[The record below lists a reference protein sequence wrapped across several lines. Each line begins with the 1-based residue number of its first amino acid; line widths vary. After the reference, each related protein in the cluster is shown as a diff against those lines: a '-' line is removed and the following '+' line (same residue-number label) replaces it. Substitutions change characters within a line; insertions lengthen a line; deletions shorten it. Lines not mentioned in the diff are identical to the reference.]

1 MIKDPS
7 IFENTIY
14 IIKSLRYSHLV
25 LRTSKLSLSEM
36 ISYLPFLLS
45 GLDKSKDLIKTL
57 KKFHDAVEEEG
68 ADFDLIK
75 KEIEN
80 LGWYNIKLSTKP
92 IIKDE

>member
-1 MIKDPS
+1 
-7 IFENTIY
+7 
-14 IIKSLRYSHLV
+14 
-25 LRTSKLSLSEM
+25 M

-45 GLDKSKDLIKTL
+45 GLDKSKDLIKRL
-57 KKFHDAVEEEG
+57 KKFHDAVEEG
-68 ADFDLIK
+68 ANFDLIK

>member
-1 MIKDPS
+1 MIKNPS

-45 GLDKSKDLIKTL
+45 GLDKSKDLIKRL
-57 KKFHDAVEEEG
+57 KKFHDAVEEG
-68 ADFDLIK
+68 ANFDLIK

-80 LGWYNIKLSTKP
+80 LGWYIYILHQNLKGKR
-92 IIKDE
+92 KA

>member
-14 IIKSLRYSHLV
+14 IIKSLRYSYLV

-45 GLDKSKDLIKTL
+45 GLDKSKDLIKRL
-57 KKFHDAVEEEG
+57 KKFHDAVEEG
-68 ADFDLIK
+68 ANFDLIK

>member
-1 MIKDPS
+1 M
-7 IFENTIY
+7 
-14 IIKSLRYSHLV
+14 V

-45 GLDKSKDLIKTL
+45 GLDKSKDLIKRL
-57 KKFHDAVEEEG
+57 KKFHDAVEEG
-68 ADFDLIK
+68 ANFDLIK

>member
-45 GLDKSKDLIKTL
+45 GLDKSKDLIKRL
-57 KKFHDAVEEEG
+57 KKFHDAVEEG
-68 ADFDLIK
+68 ANFDLIK